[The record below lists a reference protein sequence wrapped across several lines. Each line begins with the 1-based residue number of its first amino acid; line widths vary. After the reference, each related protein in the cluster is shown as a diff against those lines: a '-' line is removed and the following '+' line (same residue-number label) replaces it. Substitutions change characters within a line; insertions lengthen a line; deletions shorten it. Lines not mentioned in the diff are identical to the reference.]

1 MHVYK
6 TYTNVTIYSQTFFL
20 IGYSFI
26 KVGKSIVFTI
36 WSCGPQRPQTPHYV
50 SVLNNLHLKVLCGT
64 VFIWILCLFALFY
77 LSIGWQNYFAF
88 NFQKMDTM
96 LAYQDF

>member
-26 KVGKSIVFTI
+26 KVGKSVVFTI
-36 WSCGPQRPQTPHYV
+36 WSCGPQGPQTPHYV
-50 SVLNNLHLKVLCGT
+50 SALNNLHLKVLCGT
-64 VFIWILCLFALFY
+64 VFMWILCLFALFY

-96 LAYQDF
+96 FAYQDF